1 MMNFDS
7 ITDVLKSD
15 NGPVIAGLGAVVL
28 LVGGH
33 YVTKSRY
40 RVEAKKESFTM
51 EPAAGQLREPDPPA
65 QAEETNP
72 PVATENPTPPTATEK

>member
-1 MMNFDS
+1 MMNLEH
-7 ITDVLKSD
+7 IADVLKSD

-33 YVTKSRY
+33 CVTKSRY

-51 EPAAGQLREPDPPA
+51 EPAAEQTKQPDPPEEAKEPDPPTP
-65 QAEETNP
+65 AE
-72 PVATENPTPPTATEK
+72 K

>member
-1 MMNFDS
+1 MMNLEH
-7 ITDVLKSD
+7 IADVLKSD

-51 EPAAGQLREPDPPA
+51 EPATDQVKEPDPSEEAKEPDPPT
-65 QAEETNP
+65 QAE
-72 PVATENPTPPTATEK
+72 K

>member
-1 MMNFDS
+1 MMNFEH
-7 ITDVLKSD
+7 IADVLKSD

-33 YVTKSRY
+33 CVTESRY

-51 EPAAGQLREPDPPA
+51 EPAAEQTKQPDPPEEAKEPDPPTP
-65 QAEETNP
+65 AE
-72 PVATENPTPPTATEK
+72 K

>member
-1 MMNFDS
+1 MMNFES
-7 ITDVLKSD
+7 IADVMKSD

-33 YVTKSRY
+33 CVTKSRY

-51 EPAAGQLREPDPPA
+51 EPAAEQTKQPDPPEEA
-65 QAEETNP
+65 KEPNSPTQAE
-72 PVATENPTPPTATEK
+72 K

>member
-7 ITDVLKSD
+7 IADVLKSD

-40 RVEAKKESFTM
+40 RVEAKKESFKM
-51 EPAAGQLREPDPPA
+51 EPAAEQVKEPEPA
-65 QAEETNP
+65 EAAKEPNSDIQAD
-72 PVATENPTPPTATEK
+72 K

>member
-1 MMNFDS
+1 MMNFEH
-7 ITDVLKSD
+7 IADVLKSD

-40 RVEAKKESFTM
+40 RVEANKESFTM
-51 EPAAGQLREPDPPA
+51 EPAAGQAKEPDPPEA
-65 QAEETNP
+65 AKEPDSPTQAE
-72 PVATENPTPPTATEK
+72 K

>member
-1 MMNFDS
+1 MMNLEH
-7 ITDVLKSD
+7 IADVLKSD

-51 EPAAGQLREPDPPA
+51 EPAAEQTKQPDPPEA
-65 QAEETNP
+65 TKEPNSPTQAE
-72 PVATENPTPPTATEK
+72 K

>member
-1 MMNFDS
+1 MMNLEH
-7 ITDVLKSD
+7 IADVLKSD

-33 YVTKSRY
+33 CVTKSRD

-51 EPAAGQLREPDPPA
+51 EPAAEQTKQPDPPEEAKEPDPPT
-65 QAEETNP
+65 QAE
-72 PVATENPTPPTATEK
+72 K

>member
-1 MMNFDS
+1 MINLES
-7 ITDVLKSD
+7 IADVMKSD

-40 RVEAKKESFTM
+40 WVEAKKESFTM
-51 EPAAGQLREPDPPA
+51 EPAAEQPKEPDPPTQTQ
-65 QAEETNP
+65 QADHP
-72 PVATENPTPPTATEK
+72 ATEGET

>member
-1 MMNFDS
+1 MNNG
-7 ITDVLKSD
+7 IWEVLKSE

-51 EPAAGQLREPDPPA
+51 EPASEAAKVP
-65 QAEETNP
+65 
-72 PVATENPTPPTATEK
+72 EKTDQVGK

>member
-1 MMNFDS
+1 MNNG
-7 ITDVLKSD
+7 IWEVLKSEH
-15 NGPVIAGLGAVVL
+15 GPVIAGLGAVVL

-51 EPAAGQLREPDPPA
+51 EPASEAAKVP
-65 QAEETNP
+65 
-72 PVATENPTPPTATEK
+72 EKTDQVGK

>member
-7 ITDVLKSD
+7 IADVLKSD

-40 RVEAKKESFTM
+40 RVEAKKESFKM
-51 EPAAGQLREPDPPA
+51 EPAAEQAKEPNSDT
-65 QAEETNP
+65 QAD
-72 PVATENPTPPTATEK
+72 K

>member
-1 MMNFDS
+1 MMNFEH
-7 ITDVLKSD
+7 IADVLKSD

-33 YVTKSRY
+33 CVTKSRY

-51 EPAAGQLREPDPPA
+51 EPAAEQTKQPDPP
-65 QAEETNP
+65 EEAKEPNP
-72 PVATENPTPPTATEK
+72 PTSAEK

>member
-51 EPAAGQLREPDPPA
+51 EPAVEHVKQLDPPA
-65 QAEETNP
+65 QTKEPEPTTQAET
-72 PVATENPTPPTATEK
+72 

>member
-1 MMNFDS
+1 MMNFEH
-7 ITDVLKSD
+7 IADVLKSD

-51 EPAAGQLREPDPPA
+51 EPAAEQTKQPDPPA
-65 QAEETNP
+65 QVKEPERPEQAET
-72 PVATENPTPPTATEK
+72 

>member
-1 MMNFDS
+1 MMNFEH
-7 ITDVLKSD
+7 IADVLKSD

-40 RVEAKKESFTM
+40 RVEANKESFTM
-51 EPAAGQLREPDPPA
+51 EPAA
-65 QAEETNP
+65 
-72 PVATENPTPPTATEK
+72 

>member
-1 MMNFDS
+1 MMNFEH
-7 ITDVLKSD
+7 IADVLKSD

-51 EPAAGQLREPDPPA
+51 EPAAEQTKQPDPP
-65 QAEETNP
+65 EEAKEPNP
-72 PVATENPTPPTATEK
+72 PTSAEK

>member
-1 MMNFDS
+1 MSNGIID
-7 ITDVLKSD
+7 ILKSE

-33 YVTKSRY
+33 CVTKSRY

-51 EPAAGQLREPDPPA
+51 EPAADAAKMP
-65 QAEETNP
+65 
-72 PVATENPTPPTATEK
+72 ENLDQDSN

>member
-1 MMNFDS
+1 MINLES
-7 ITDVLKSD
+7 ITDVMKSD

-40 RVEAKKESFTM
+40 RVEAKKEGFTM
-51 EPAAGQLREPDPPA
+51 EPAAEQTTAPDPPA
-65 QAEETNP
+65 QAQQADHP
-72 PVATENPTPPTATEK
+72 ATEGET

>member
-1 MMNFDS
+1 MMNFES
-7 ITDVLKSD
+7 IADVLKSD

-33 YVTKSRY
+33 YVTKSQY

-51 EPAAGQLREPDPPA
+51 EPAAEQVKESDPP
-65 QAEETNP
+65 ETN
-72 PVATENPTPPTATEK
+72 K